1 MNRDRGPTRTILV
14 TAPSMGYGHL
24 RAALSIAE
32 ALGVEPSRSDVPPLA
47 SPGDVKTWTRIR
59 DLYESV
65 SRLSTRRGIGV
76 PATAFLEW
84 ITSIAPLHPERDLSA
99 PTRSA
104 HTMERHAAQ
113 GFLRQLV
120 ATLAALDATLVSTF
134 YAEAIVADRAG
145 RDRIHCVVTDSDV
158 NRVWAPMRGDRSRI
172 RYFAPT
178 RRVVRRLRA
187 YGVRPENVT
196 FTGFPL
202 PPSLVGNGDEGP
214 LLRNL
219 SARLARLDPNGRL
232 RDRMRAKARGHLLP
246 APRDASNRPP
256 LVVFAIGGA
265 GAQMD
270 LARTLLHGL
279 RDALRADRLRLALV
293 AGTREEVARRLRG
306 FADDV
311 GVGAQVSVL
320 VEPDFASYYSAF
332 NALLAE
338 ADVLWTKPGELVF
351 YAGLGLPIVLAPA
364 VGVQER
370 ANTRWVLDRGAAVP
384 QGDPRHA
391 GSWLPELIEDG
402 VLAGAA
408 FSGHLRLPYDGS
420 RRIAAIVRGEEERA

>member
-1 MNRDRGPTRTILV
+1 MNRDGRPTRRIYV

-24 RAALSIAE
+24 RAATSVAE
-32 ALGVEPSRSDVPPLA
+32 ALGVEPSRSDLSPLA
-47 SPGDVKTWTRIR
+47 APGDVKTWTRIR
-59 DLYESV
+59 DLYERV

-84 ITSIAPLHPERDLSA
+84 ITSITPLHPERDLSA

-113 GFLRQLV
+113 GFGRH
-120 ATLAALDATLVSTF
+120 LAAVLEAEDAALVSAF

-145 RDRIHCVVTDSDV
+145 RGRVYCVVTDADV

-172 RYFAPT
+172 HYFAPT
-178 RRVVRRLRA
+178 RRIVRRLRA
-187 YGVRPENVT
+187 YGVRPEKVT

-202 PPSLVGNGDEGP
+202 PPSLVGNGDEAP

-219 SARLARLDPNGRL
+219 SARLARLDPNGHL
-232 RDRMRAKARGHLLP
+232 RDRLQAKARGYLLP
-246 APRDASNRPP
+246 APRDAASRPP

-265 GAQMD
+265 GAQLD
-270 LARTLLHGL
+270 LARDLLRGL
-279 RDALRADRLRLALV
+279 RDALRGDRLGLALV
-293 AGTREEVARRLRG
+293 AGTRKEVAVRLRRY
-306 FADDV
+306 ADDA
-311 GVGAQVSVL
+311 GVADRVRVL
-320 VEPDFASYYSAF
+320 VAPDFTSYYRTF

-351 YAGLGLPIVLAPA
+351 YAGLGLPLVLAPA

-391 GSWLPELIEDG
+391 GSWLREMIDDG

-420 RRIAAIVRGEEERA
+420 RKIAAIVRGREEPA

>member
-1 MNRDRGPTRTILV
+1 
-14 TAPSMGYGHL
+14 MGYGHL
-24 RAALSIAE
+24 RAATSVAE
-32 ALGVEPSRSDVPPLA
+32 ALGVRPSRSDLPPLA
-47 SPGDVKTWTRIR
+47 APGDVKTWSRTR
-59 DLYESV
+59 DLYEHV

-104 HTMERHAAQ
+104 HTLERHAAQ
-113 GFLRQLV
+113 GFGRH
-120 ATLAALDATLVSTF
+120 LAAVLEAEDAALVSAF

-145 RDRIHCVVTDSDV
+145 RDRVYCVVTDADV
-158 NRVWAPMRGDRSRI
+158 NRVWAPLRGDRSRI
-172 RYFAPT
+172 HYFAPT
-178 RRVVRRLRA
+178 RRIVRRLRA
-187 YGVRPENVT
+187 YGVRPEKVT

-214 LLRNL
+214 LLKNL
-219 SARLARLDPNGRL
+219 SARLARLDPNGHL
-232 RDRMRAKARGHLLP
+232 RDRLQAKARGHLLP
-246 APRDASNRPP
+246 APRDAASRPP

-265 GAQMD
+265 GAQLD
-270 LARTLLHGL
+270 LARNLLGGM
-279 RDALRADRLRLALV
+279 RDALQGGRLGLALV
-293 AGTREEVARRLRG
+293 AGTRKEVAARLRR
-306 FADDV
+306 FADEA
-311 GVGAQVSVL
+311 GVAERVRIL
-320 VEPDFASYYSAF
+320 VAPDFASYYRAF

-338 ADVLWTKPGELVF
+338 ADALWTKPGELVF
-351 YAGLGLPIVLAPA
+351 YAGLGLPLVLAPA

-391 GSWLPELIEDG
+391 GSWLREMIDDG

-420 RRIAAIVRGEEERA
+420 RKIAAIVSGREERP